1 MAKTPS
7 TMIPLGTVAPD
18 FILYDTV
25 SEKDLS
31 LTELKSSTATVI
43 MFICNHCP
51 FVKHIEDN
59 IASIAS
65 AYQKKGVAFIAISA
79 NDIETYPQD
88 GPLHMKDL
96 AKQKHFTFPY
106 LYDQDQSTA
115 KAYQAACTPDFF
127 VFDENLKCVY
137 RGRFDASTP
146 GNDIPPTGNDLTSA
160 LDAILAHQ
168 PVNDAQHPSIGCNIK
183 WRVDF

>member
-7 TMIPLGTVAPD
+7 TMIPLGTIAPD
-18 FILYDTV
+18 FYLYDTV
-25 SEKDLS
+25 SEKNLS
-31 LTELKSSTATVI
+31 LTELKSPIATVI

-59 IASIAS
+59 LVTLANH
-65 AYQKKGVAFIAISA
+65 YQKQGMTFIAISA

-96 AKQKHFTFPY
+96 AKQKHFAFPY
-106 LYDQDQSTA
+106 LYDQDQSIA
-115 KAYQAACTPDFF
+115 KAYQAACTPDFY
-127 VFDENLKCVY
+127 VFDKDLKCVY

-146 GNDIPPTGNDLTSA
+146 GNQIPVTGEDLKSA
-160 LDAILAHQ
+160 LNAILANKT
-168 PVNDAQHPSIGCNIK
+168 VNEIQHPSVGCNIK
-183 WRVDF
+183 WRADL